1 MVRFDKTLFDWRLS
15 EFLPCLFYGLET
27 VAILDTKDALWYQ
40 ISSLPGGH
48 TMRLPISL
56 LLCVFSLSCA
66 PILATTAISRAEK
79 ERDTAIAMGA
89 DTLSPYEFTKGELL
103 LNFAKDKQGF
113 SDFYNARE
121 LAEEAQRL
129 FAEAKRK
136 APQNEKLKRLR
147 ETLYKKET
155 RQ

>member
-1 MVRFDKTLFDWRLS
+1 MRF
-15 EFLPCLFYGLET
+15 
-27 VAILDTKDALWYQ
+27 
-40 ISSLPGGH
+40 SL
-48 TMRLPISL
+48 SL
-56 LLCVFSLSCA
+56 LLCVFALSCA

-136 APQNEKLKRLR
+136 APENEKLKKLR